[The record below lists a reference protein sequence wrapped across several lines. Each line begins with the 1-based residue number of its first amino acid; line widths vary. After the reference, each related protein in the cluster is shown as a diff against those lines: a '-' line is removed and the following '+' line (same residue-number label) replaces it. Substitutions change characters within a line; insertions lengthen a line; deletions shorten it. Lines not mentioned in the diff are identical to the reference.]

1 MLTPKAFLAFTLTAG
16 LLLVSACSSPR
27 SAQDIADAGGLEG
40 AKQKAQVKS
49 KGGDDATTAP
59 SSSVVVGTVAW
70 VNTTESLGTIQTNAN
85 YALPEGTVLVV
96 RDGSMNPV
104 ALVRV
109 TSVSRGRNV
118 GIFLLAGTPQT
129 GQEVAVPG
137 PEYKPLLD
145 LNVDQNSSRAAAQ
158 AFQAAGTADPM
169 IIPGQ

>member
-1 MLTPKAFLAFTLTAG
+1 VTTLRTSLAFIFAVG
-16 LLLVSACSSPR
+16 LLLVSACSSPH
-27 SAQDIADAGGLEG
+27 SAQDIAESGGLDG
-40 AKQKAQVKS
+40 AKQKTQVKS
-49 KGGDDATTAP
+49 KGGDAAVTAP
-59 SSSVVVGTVAW
+59 SSSMVVGTIAW

-96 RDGSMNPV
+96 RDGNMNPV
-104 ALVRV
+104 SLVRV

-129 GQEVAVPG
+129 GQEVAIPG

-145 LNVDQNSSRAAAQ
+145 LNIDQNNSRAAAQ